1 MAQINP
7 VFLNGK
13 LVPIEQASVSVLDRG
28 FIFGDGVYE
37 LVPVYSRVPFR
48 LDEHL
53 TRLERS
59 LGEAKIRNPYSRAQ
73 WRSNIYQVIDGQ
85 TFDDQGVYFQVT
97 RGVAK
102 RDHAFPKS
110 LEPTVFM
117 MSNPL
122 VSPPQAQVDKG
133 GAAVSATDNR
143 WLRCDIKSISL
154 IGNCLLRQMSAEAGA
169 VETILFRDGK
179 LTEASA
185 SNVFIVKRGVIH
197 SPPKSNLILPGITYD
212 VVSEL
217 ARANNLPI
225 EFRDVGEAQVRAA
238 DEIWVTSSSKE
249 VLAIVELDGK
259 PVGKAPLLETSF
271 LGVLKDQGI
280 SPGEKLSRP
289 QPALIFVQQLA
300 LRQIPYLQLAAAR
313 SGGQP
318 FEIG

>member
-1 MAQINP
+1 MAQVNP

-13 LVPIEQASVSVLDRG
+13 LLPIEQASVSVLDRG

-59 LGEAKIRNPYSRAQ
+59 LGEAKIRSPYTRAQ
-73 WRSNIYQVIDGQ
+73 WRSNIYQVIDAQ

-185 SNVFIVKRGVIH
+185 SNVFVVKRGVIH

-225 EFRDVGEAQVRAA
+225 EFRDVAEAEVRAA

-259 PVGKAPLLETSF
+259 PVGD
-271 LGVLKDQGI
+271 GR
-280 SPGEKLSRP
+280 PGPVFRRMH
-289 QPALIFVQQLA
+289 QLYQDFKQKVMRA
-300 LRQIPYLQLAAAR
+300 GKRDAVSA
-313 SGGQP
+313 
-318 FEIG
+318 

>member
-1 MAQINP
+1 MAEVNP

-13 LVPIEQASVSVLDRG
+13 LLPIEQASVSVLDRG

-73 WRSNIYQVIDGQ
+73 WRANVYQVIDAQ
-85 TFDDQGVYFQVT
+85 SFDDQGVYFQVT

-102 RDHAFPKS
+102 RDHAFPKG

-117 MSNPL
+117 MANPL

-169 VETILFRDGK
+169 VETILFREGK

-185 SNVFIVKRGVIH
+185 SNVFIVKRGVIQ

-225 EFRDVGEAQVRAA
+225 EFRDVSEAEVRAA

-259 PVGKAPLLETSF
+259 RVGDGRPGPVFRRMHQLYQEFKQKVMRAGKRDAVS
-271 LGVLKDQGI
+271 
-280 SPGEKLSRP
+280 
-289 QPALIFVQQLA
+289 A
-300 LRQIPYLQLAAAR
+300 
-313 SGGQP
+313 
-318 FEIG
+318 